1 MLAGGG
7 SVELHNSQILCQS
20 FSVLLGC
27 KIWCSFCSHL
37 GLWNTVHLLC
47 LDWSLPFPGDFTS
60 SFHPQS
66 NGTME
71 RFHRYLKTA
80 LRARLAGSEWFLHLP
95 LVVLGL
101 VSVPKEDPGF
111 SISEAVFGSPLTIPG
126 EFLESSWR
134 G

>member
-1 MLAGGG
+1 
-7 SVELHNSQILCQS
+7 
-20 FSVLLGC
+20 
-27 KIWCSFCSHL
+27 
-37 GLWNTVHLLC
+37 
-47 LDWSLPFPGDFTS
+47 
-60 SFHPQS
+60 
-66 NGTME
+66 ME